1 MSTRPCP
8 VGDLS
13 TINSNRLQYLIK
25 VIKYVESIQ
34 AWRIVRD
41 RRKINEMATEMHE
54 KGDPTEIRKA
64 NRRFILD
71 ILRREGSR
79 SRVELAQAT
88 GLSGAAVT
96 MLISDLMEDGLISE
110 GPQQKSSGGRR
121 PISLQIDYAS
131 RYSIGV
137 KIMSRSI
144 EAVLTD
150 LATSP
155 IRSME
160 IDIAKPTPENVAA
173 ACREIVNR
181 LVPDAGE
188 RREKL
193 VGMGLGLPGLIDSDK
208 GVCIKSH
215 RFDWDAIPIASL
227 VEAAAE
233 VPVWIDNDVNAYAI
247 AQQLFGHGRA
257 HNSIAVFIV
266 GTGVGAA
273 IIVNGRVL
281 GGSSYAAGEIGFCRD
296 PGEPPSAATWG
307 ERFSEPS
314 LIERWSV
321 IGDGTDLQFAADSA
335 NPEAVALLRL
345 AGGEVGERL
354 ANLVMFVD
362 PELVIVSGEAVRFR
376 PHFTDAIRRGF
387 ERQYPLSKPE
397 LVIDW
402 HPDYW
407 ARGAAALAIQ
417 SFFSRT

>member
-1 MSTRPCP
+1 
-8 VGDLS
+8 
-13 TINSNRLQYLIK
+13 
-25 VIKYVESIQ
+25 
-34 AWRIVRD
+34 
-41 RRKINEMATEMHE
+41 MAIAMQG

-79 SRVELAQAT
+79 SRVELAQVT

-96 MLISDLMEDGLISE
+96 MLTTDLMEDGLIFE

-137 KIMSRSI
+137 KVMSRTV

-155 IRSME
+155 LKSIQVDVPE
-160 IDIAKPTPENVAA
+160 PTPEIVAST
-173 ACREIVNR
+173 CEHIVKR
-181 LVPDAGE
+181 LVPDEGE
-188 RREKL
+188 RRNKL
-193 VGMGLGLPGLIDSDK
+193 VGMGLGLPGLIDREH

-215 RFDWDAIPIASL
+215 RFGWDMVPIASL
-227 VEAAAE
+227 VEAAAG

-257 HNSIAVFIV
+257 HGSLVVFIL

-273 IIVNGRVL
+273 IVANGQVIS
-281 GGSSYAAGEIGFCRD
+281 GSGYAAGEIGFCRD
-296 PGEPPSAATWG
+296 PGEPPSAPTWG
-307 ERFSEPS
+307 DRFSEPS
-314 LIERWSV
+314 LVDRWRLT
-321 IGDGTDLQFAADSA
+321 GAGTELRDAASGG
-335 NPEAVALLRL
+335 NPDAVTFL
-345 AGGEVGERL
+345 ARAGSEIGERL
-354 ANLVMFVD
+354 ANLVVFVD
-362 PELVIVSGEAVRFR
+362 PELVIVSGEAVRFGQ
-376 PHFTDAIRRGF
+376 HLTDAIRQGF
-387 ERQYPLSKPE
+387 ERQYPLPKPE

-402 HPDYW
+402 HSDYW

-417 SFFSRT
+417 SFFSKT